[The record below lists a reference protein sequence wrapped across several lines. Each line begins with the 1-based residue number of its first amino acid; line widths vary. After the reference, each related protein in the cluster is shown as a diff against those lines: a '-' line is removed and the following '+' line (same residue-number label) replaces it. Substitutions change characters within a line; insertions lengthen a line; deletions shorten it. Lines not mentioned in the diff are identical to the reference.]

1 MKKTISLRFNF
12 RLDPTP
18 EQSDRLAEFA
28 AYDRGLWNLMLSE
41 NIRRYAYDKTF
52 VFYSDMSR
60 LLKELKQFEGF
71 AWLKV
76 FDSAAAQQTCKRLD
90 KALREGVTKGNLKQF
105 PTHKASYKIKKLH
118 EDSYTAVCTNRSIEI
133 KNGQLKLPKIGWINI
148 KQHRKMISDIKTVT
162 LKYRHGHWY
171 ASFTQEKTVTTKGRL
186 RSTAGYDIN
195 SQQTVVGSNGITV
208 NNPKYLKRSVQKLK
222 QLQRQLSRRV
232 KGSARW
238 KRTKARINTLHGK
251 ISRQRLDFSHKLAF
265 TIAKCSDL
273 VLFEDL
279 NVKGMQQF
287 NGSMVADNVMG
298 NITSLVKYKVDRNGG
313 MYHEIY
319 RFAKSTGVC
328 VACHHTHALSLNE
341 REFICESCGTHQL
354 RDASA
359 ASTIERIGIDEL
371 IAAGSVVRDIP
382 TAQEKLSNQTKVF
395 KRLKFDRGLEKSS
408 AA

>member
-1 MKKTISLRFNF
+1 MKKIISLRFNF

-41 NIRRYAYDKTF
+41 NMRRYAYDKTF
-52 VFYSDMSR
+52 VFYSDMSK
-60 LLKELKQFEGF
+60 LLKELKQFEEF
-71 AWLKV
+71 AWLKA

-90 KALREGVTKGNLKQF
+90 KALREGITKGNLKV
-105 PTHKASYKIKKLH
+105 SYKIKKLN
-118 EDSYTAVCTNRSIEI
+118 EDSYTAVCTNHSIDI
-133 KNGQLKLPKIGWINI
+133 QNGQLKLPKIGWVKI
-148 KQHRKMISDIKTVT
+148 KQHRKMISVIKSVT

-171 ASFTQEKTVTTKGRL
+171 ASFTQEKTVTTKGTL
-186 RSTAGYDIN
+186 RSAAGYDIN
-195 SQQTVVGSNGITV
+195 SQQTVVGSNGLTID
-208 NNPKYLKRSVQKLK
+208 NPKYLKRSREKLK
-222 QLQRQLSRRV
+222 RLQRQLARRV

-238 KRTKARINTLHGK
+238 KRTKSRINKLHGT

-273 VLFEDL
+273 VVFEDL
-279 NVKGMQQF
+279 NVKGMQRF

-298 NITSLVKYKVDRNGG
+298 GITSLVKYKVDRNGG
-313 MYHEIY
+313 LYHEIY

-328 VACHHTHALSLNE
+328 VACHHAHTLSLNE
-341 REFICESCGTHQL
+341 REFTCESCGTHQL
-354 RDASA
+354 RDDSASR
-359 ASTIERIGIDEL
+359 TIERIGIDEL
-371 IAAGSVVRDIP
+371 ITAGSVVRDIP
-382 TAQEKLSNQTKVF
+382 TAQEKLSSQTKVF